1 MASEQSAAA
10 LSREDEEQL
19 LVQEQLARKM
29 AVKILERLEEA
40 ERQRRITEQKDEAE
54 HPDELRQKTY
64 DKMATVQEDLVR
76 CLGRMKVG
84 GRREEGKEG

>member
-10 LSREDEEQL
+10 MSRKEDEEL
-19 LVQEQLARKM
+19 LAQEQLARKM

-40 ERQRRITEQKDEAE
+40 ERQRRIAEQKEEAE

-64 DKMATVQEDLVR
+64 DKMASVQEDLVR
-76 CLGRMKVG
+76 CLARMKVRG
-84 GRREEGKEG
+84 